1 MPIDFAQEKKTLKFS
16 IYGAFAFAV
25 FAIVWGLFNHSQ
37 LILFDGIYSFV
48 SVGLSYAALQ
58 SAMFIKQTNE
68 EEFPFGKEML
78 EPLIIFFKNIIIII
92 LCLYAFI
99 TSFLTFVS
107 GGQEFN
113 QSSAVFYAF
122 LASLG
127 CYIVYRKLNTKNK
140 TLKSGFITAEAVQWL
155 MDFYL
160 SLAVLAGFTVSWVLE
175 FTPLKEYVKYV
186 DSLMVMVIALY
197 FIKLPFKLVRYQIRE
212 ILEMAPDKE
221 LYDFIKDT
229 VASLSSKY
237 PIEESVVRV
246 SKVGSKLFI
255 EIDFIVLPEKWEPT
269 LKEQDNI
276 REQLIVELKPLH
288 LRKWV
293 TVSFMNDRKWA
304 LAHELKK

>member
-1 MPIDFAQEKKTLKFS
+1 MPIDFTQEKKTLKFS

-58 SAMFIKQTNE
+58 SAMFIKQANE

-78 EPLIIFFKNIIIII
+78 EPLIIFFKNLIIII

-99 TSFLTFVS
+99 TSFQTLVS
-107 GGQEFN
+107 GGQEFD
-113 QSSAVFYAF
+113 QSAAVFYAF

-127 CYIVYRKLNTKNK
+127 CYLVYRRLIQKNK
-140 TLKSGFITAEAVQWL
+140 TLKSGFITAESVQWL

-160 SLAVLAGFTVSWVLE
+160 SLAVLAGFTVSWILE
-175 FTPLKEYVKYV
+175 FTPFKEYVKYV
-186 DSLMVMVIALY
+186 DSLMVMGISLY

-212 ILEMAPDKE
+212 MLEMAPDKE
-221 LYDFIKDT
+221 LYEFTKNA
-229 VASLSSKY
+229 VASLCSKY
-237 PIEESVVRV
+237 PIEESVIRV

-255 EIDFIVLPEKWEPT
+255 EVDFIVLPEKWEPT
-269 LKEQDNI
+269 LKEQDEI
-276 REQLIVELKPLH
+276 REQLVIELKPLH
-288 LRKWV
+288 LKKWI
-293 TVSFMNDRKWA
+293 TVSFMNDKKWA
-304 LAHELKK
+304 LAYD